1 MTTVAVKD
9 GVMAA
14 DTQLT
19 GDSIHRVPKIFEL
32 PDGGLIGGCG
42 ESWSRTYAVIKWFL
56 SGQEGD
62 APEFEDG
69 CILILQPDGQILM
82 AYDRLPA
89 FPIMGGAAAIGSGG
103 PIAMNYMSS
112 GASAEKAVRATCMT
126 EPYSS
131 EPIQVY
137 KLPKKRKKNSS

>member
-1 MTTVAVKD
+1 MTTIAVKD

-19 GDSIHRVPKIFEL
+19 GDCIHRVPKIFEL
-32 PDGGLIGGCG
+32 PDGGCIGGCG
-42 ESWSRTYAVIKWFL
+42 ESWSRTYAVISWFL

-62 APEFEDG
+62 APDFEDG
-69 CILILQPDGQILM
+69 SILILKPDGQILM

-89 FPIMGGAAAIGSGG
+89 FPILGSVAVIGSGG
-103 PIAMNYMSS
+103 PTAMSHMIA
-112 GASAEKAVRATCMT
+112 GASAEKAVRATCQA

-131 EPIQVY
+131 EPVQVF
-137 KLPKKRKKNSS
+137 KLPRRKKK

>member
-1 MTTVAVKD
+1 MTTIAVKD

-19 GDSIHRVPKIFEL
+19 GDCIHRVPKIFEM
-32 PDGGLIGGCG
+32 PDGGFIGGCG

-56 SGQEGD
+56 SGQEGE

-69 CILILQPDGQILM
+69 RILILQPDGQILM

-89 FPIMGGAAAIGSGG
+89 FPILGKVAVAGSGG
-103 PIAMNYMSS
+103 PIAMSHMAR
-112 GASAEKAVRATCMT
+112 GASVEKAVRATCLA

-137 KLPKKRKKNSS
+137 RLPKKRKK